1 MFNNYKTID
10 NRNLDSSTACFV
22 NILKNKIYKFKK
34 IFSVLAKLD

>member
-1 MFNNYKTID
+1 MLDNYKTIY
-10 NRNLDSSTACFV
+10 NRNFDGNTACFV